1 MDLSP
6 VAGSWPPLGQILGVN
21 ILLPGDNA
29 APVAL
34 AAAGPPAE
42 RRGRTIM
49 FGMVQAVVLRVVLSL
64 AAVRLLAVPG
74 LLLAGGLVLPCIAY
88 GFFEELRDE
97 DKADAAGEHAPHET
111 RTMGAA
117 LRQIVIA
124 DGSMS
129 RDNLLAV
136 AGAAA
141 GNRPMLIIGLV
152 ISILLVGVA
161 ATLLE
166 RYRRIACLGVALIM
180 RPGPGRRPRGLSG

>member
-6 VAGSWPPLGQILGVN
+6 VAGIWLPLRQIPGVN
-21 ILLPGDNA
+21 TILPGDNA

-42 RRGRTIM
+42 RRGR

-64 AAVRLLAVPG
+64 AAVRLLAVPW
-74 LLLAGGLVLPCIAY
+74 LLLAGGPVLPWIAS

-117 LRQIVIA
+117 LRLIVIA
-124 DGSMS
+124 DVLTSLGSV
-129 RDNLLAV
+129 LAV
-136 AGAAA
+136 AGAVA
-141 GNRPMLIIGLV
+141 GNMPLLIVGLV
-152 ISILLVGVA
+152 ISILPMGVA
-161 ATLLE
+161 ATRLE
-166 RYRRIACLGVALIM
+166 RCRWIARLGVAPIM
-180 RPGPGRRPRGLSG
+180 RPGPGRRPQGLSG

>member
-6 VAGSWPPLGQILGVN
+6 VAGSWLPLRQIPGVN
-21 ILLPGDNA
+21 ILLPGGIA
-29 APVAL
+29 AL

-64 AAVRLLAVPG
+64 AAVRLLAVPW
-74 LLLAGGLVLPCIAY
+74 LLLAGRPVLPWIAS

-117 LRQIVIA
+117 LRLIVIA
-124 DGSMS
+124 DVLTSLGSV
-129 RDNLLAV
+129 LAV
-136 AGAAA
+136 AGAVA
-141 GNRPMLIIGLV
+141 GNMPMLIVGLV
-152 ISILLVGVA
+152 ISILPMGVA
-161 ATLLE
+161 ATRLE
-166 RYRRIACLGVALIM
+166 RCRWIARLGVAPIM
-180 RPGPGRRPRGLSG
+180 RPGPGRRPQGLSG